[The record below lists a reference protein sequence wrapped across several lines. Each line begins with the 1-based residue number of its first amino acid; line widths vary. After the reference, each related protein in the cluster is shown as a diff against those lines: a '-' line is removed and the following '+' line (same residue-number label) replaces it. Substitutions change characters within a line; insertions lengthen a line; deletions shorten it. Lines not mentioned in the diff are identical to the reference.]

1 MTPEPTP
8 ERKPSSPS
16 PLRRIAAAALAAL
29 LLTSA
34 CAPASAQLLGGSE
47 EAVGAQEH
55 PKILAQFGGA
65 YPDPRL
71 QAYITEIGNRLA
83 AQTGRSGPWTFT
95 VLDSDVV
102 NAFALPG
109 GYVYVT
115 RGLLA
120 LAEDEAE
127 VAGVL
132 GHEIGHVIAHHGR
145 ERQTNQTI
153 AGLLAAG
160 IGLVLGSPELAQIA
174 NIGGT
179 ALLAR
184 YSRGQETEADRLG
197 IDYLHRAGYDPFAM
211 ATFLETMRRDTQYSG
226 LRSGKGPGEGSGE
239 GGFDFFATHPQ
250 TASRVEEAAAIAR
263 GLPGGARPVDP
274 YMAAMDGVIYGDSP
288 ENGFVRGR
296 TFAHPQLG
304 IAFDVPQ
311 GFSLLNGAE
320 QVIAKGPNGGAIVFD
335 GGKAA
340 GTRDPAAYLTGT
352 WAQGAPLQGLQSFT
366 VNGMPAATALTQG
379 KTDAGAVDVRLVA
392 IRADSGTLFRF
403 TFLAPGGAL
412 SRFDADF
419 RQTAGSF
426 RRLSRQEAASFQ
438 PRRIRVLTARPGD
451 SVEGF
456 VRQMPQEPYAEELFR
471 IINDLPPGTPIQP
484 GRRVKIVAG

>member
-1 MTPEPTP
+1 MTPEPTT

-16 PLRRIAAAALAAL
+16 PLRRIAAAGLAVL
-29 LLTSA
+29 LLASA

-47 EAVGAQEH
+47 ETVGAQEH

-71 QAYITEIGNRLA
+71 QAYVTGLGNRLA
-83 AQTGRSGPWTFT
+83 AQTGRQGPWTFT

-127 VAGVL
+127 VASVL

-160 IGLVLGSPELAQIA
+160 IGIVLGSPELAQIA

-179 ALLAR
+179 ALLAS

-197 IDYLHRAGYDPFAM
+197 IEYLHRAGYDPFAM

-226 LRSGKGPGEGSGE
+226 LRSGKGAAE

-274 YMAAMDGVIYGDSP
+274 YMAAVDGVIYGDSA

-304 IAFDVPQ
+304 IAFDVPP

-320 QVIAKGPNGGAIVFD
+320 QVIAKGPNGEAIIFD
-335 GGKAA
+335 GGKAP
-340 GTRDPAAYLTGT
+340 GLRDPAAYLSGT
-352 WAQGAPLQGLQSFT
+352 WAQGARLQGLQSFT

-392 IRADSGTLFRF
+392 IRADSGLVYRF

-426 RRLSRQEAASFQ
+426 RRLTRQEAASLQ
-438 PRRIRVLTARPGD
+438 PRRIRVVTARPGD
-451 SVEGF
+451 SVESF

-484 GRRVKIVAG
+484 GRKVKIIAG